1 MLLQSDFLKEWEAIL
16 EGVDKQQIPIEC
28 VKKVIFRTQDR
39 RQKTINLNR
48 LRSQGFDEETVE
60 SAVSKYLHTNSERI
74 VSMEFV
80 LDVERVANH
89 VQPETDR
96 ILKGM

>member
-1 MLLQSDFLKEWEAIL
+1 MLLHDDFLKQWESIL
-16 EGVDKQQIPIEC
+16 EGVDKQQIPIDC
-28 VKKVIFRTQDR
+28 VKKVIFRTRDR

-60 SAVSKYLHTNSERI
+60 SAVSKYIVTNDSRI
-74 VSMEFV
+74 MSMEFV
-80 LDVERVANH
+80 LDVERVAKH